1 MTKQDKKKEIPKAE
15 GTKAQAR
22 YTRLGTGDPAPWFV
36 GRETINPQYRFD
48 TAGGRYIV
56 LCFFG
61 STRNPM
67 AQGLFKDL
75 LNKQRALF
83 DDNKI
88 SFFGVSVDVGDEGKL
103 KESIPG
109 IRFFQDSD
117 HAISKLYGSSP
128 LGDKVRG
135 EGVNIRCMAY
145 VLDPTMRI
153 IKVVPLTND
162 GRHVEELAGFL
173 KSLPP
178 VHLFSG
184 IELQA
189 PVIYLPN
196 VFEPEFCRELIA
208 LYEKEGGV
216 ESGFMRDVDGKTVEI
231 RDYGRK
237 SRRDL
242 VLTEQKLLDELNLRI
257 HKRIVPE
264 IKKVHQFDVSRI
276 ERYIVACYSAEEQ
289 GHFAAHRDDTTLGT
303 AHRRFAV
310 TINLNSEF
318 EGGELS
324 FPEYGPRSYKPAP
337 GGAVVFSCSL
347 LHAVSKVTKGKRY
360 AFLPFLYDEAARKVR
375 EANFKFLASN
385 TGE

>member
-1 MTKQDKKKEIPKAE
+1 MAKQDKKKETTGAAAKP
-15 GTKAQAR
+15 QVR
-22 YTRLGTGDPAPWFV
+22 YTRLAAGDPAPWFV

-67 AQGLFKDL
+67 AQSLFKGL

-83 DDNKI
+83 DDAKI
-88 SFFGVSVDVGDEGKL
+88 SFFGVSVDAADEGKL

-109 IRFFQDSD
+109 IRFFHDNNY
-117 HAISKLYGSSP
+117 AISRLYGSSP
-128 LGDKVRG
+128 LDDKTAG
-135 EGVNIRCMAY
+135 EGVNIRCIAY
-145 VLDPTMRI
+145 VLDPTLRI
-153 IKVVPLTND
+153 MKVVSLTND
-162 GRHVEELAGFL
+162 NRHVDELLAFL
-173 KSLPP
+173 QKLPP
-178 VHLFSG
+178 VERFSG

-196 VFEPEFCRELIA
+196 VFEPEFCKGLID

-237 SRRDL
+237 SRRD
-242 VLTEQKLLDELNLRI
+242 TIITDEKLLHELSARI

-324 FPEYGPRSYKPAP
+324 FPEYGSRSFKPAP

-375 EANFKFLASN
+375 EQNFKFLASN

>member
-1 MTKQDKKKEIPKAE
+1 MAKQDKKNES
-15 GTKAQAR
+15 QAPVAKGQR
-22 YTRLGTGDPAPWFV
+22 YTRLTAGDPAPWFV
-36 GRETINPQYRFD
+36 GRETLNPQYRFD

-61 STRNPM
+61 SSRSPM
-67 AQGLFKDL
+67 AKSVFQDV
-75 LNKQRALF
+75 LNKHRDMF
-83 DDNKI
+83 DDSKI
-88 SFFGVSVDVGDEGKL
+88 SFFGVSADPGDVGKL
-103 KESIPG
+103 KENIPG
-109 IRFFQDSD
+109 IRFFHDEEM
-117 HAISKLYGSSP
+117 AISRLYGSAP
-128 LGDKVRG
+128 LDDSADGSGINVRC
-135 EGVNIRCMAY
+135 VAY

-153 IKVVPLTND
+153 MKTVSLTSDN
-162 GRHVEELAGFL
+162 RHVDELITFL
-173 KSLPP
+173 KALPP
-178 VHLFSG
+178 VNLFSG

-196 VFEPEFCRELIA
+196 VFEPEFCRELID
-208 LYEKEGGV
+208 LHEKTGGQ
-216 ESGFMRDVDGKTVEI
+216 ESGFMRDVNGKTVEV
-231 RDYGRK
+231 RDYARK
-237 SRRDL
+237 SRRDTII
-242 VLTEQKLLDELNLRI
+242 TEERLLHELSSRI
-257 HKRIVPE
+257 HRRIVPE
-264 IKKVHQFDVSRI
+264 IKKVHQFHVSRI

-324 FPEYGPRSYKPAP
+324 FPEYGPRSYKPPP

-375 EANFKFLASN
+375 EENFKFLASN